1 MDGDIDSKAFGYYP
15 LNYLGREFCFN
26 LTSKHLVD
34 FRNGKNKLTHLNK
47 QWDNNVAV
55 IWPTVT
61 ASLRKLAKFV
71 SPITGKGCPANFCQQ
86 VDVDLVSF
94 SQFSKP
100 PVDPTERSKVFTF
113 HELYEA
119 ILTKKQT
126 EVCGKIWNFCTT

>member
-55 IWPTVT
+55 FF
-61 ASLRKLAKFV
+61 AYSYCKF
-71 SPITGKGCPANFCQQ
+71 
-86 VDVDLVSF
+86 
-94 SQFSKP
+94 
-100 PVDPTERSKVFTF
+100 TEAR
-113 HELYEA
+113 
-119 ILTKKQT
+119 
-126 EVCGKIWNFCTT
+126 

>member
-55 IWPTVT
+55 FWPTVT
-61 ASLRKLAKFV
+61 ASLRKLAKCIA
-71 SPITGKGCPANFCQQ
+71 PITEKGCPREFLPASGC
-86 VDVDLVSF
+86 
-94 SQFSKP
+94 
-100 PVDPTERSKVFTF
+100 
-113 HELYEA
+113 
-119 ILTKKQT
+119 
-126 EVCGKIWNFCTT
+126 